1 MDNIMATSSSTKIV
15 GLQTKALLVGQ
26 RLQFG
31 TLKVTAY
38 TYLGTESSWSRL
50 GADARGLVMAG
61 LLKRHPKGG
70 EFSPPNDSSYSRNL
84 YFAHEWRDA
93 TPAERAAFDA
103 RVKKLQVAAEK
114 EAARDKELA
123 LKRQARRKRQEL
135 SELRRLIKQYPDD
148 ARRIFEDV
156 TTKVEKTSS
165 PTATTDVA

>member
-1 MDNIMATSSSTKIV
+1 MDNIMATSSSTKIA

-93 TPAERAAFDA
+93 TLAERAAFDA
-103 RVKKLQVAAEK
+103 RVKKLQVAAER
-114 EAARDKELA
+114 EAARDKELT
-123 LKRQARRKRQEL
+123 LKRQARRKRQDL
-135 SELRRLIKQYPDD
+135 SDLRRMLKQYPDD
-148 ARRIFEDV
+148 ARRIFEGV
-156 TTKVEKTSS
+156 FTKVEKIDSKSS
-165 PTATTDVA
+165 APDFT